1 MIDMTPKQIQAA
13 EALRNALM
21 MCKRAG
27 LGVYIW
33 DGTPMV
39 CPQPEGRE
47 DVMWDDKPA
56 ALCTAIPVK
65 GLDCDGGAGS

>member
-1 MIDMTPKQIQAA
+1 MIDMTPKQNQAA
-13 EALRNALM
+13 EALRKALM

-39 CPQPEGRE
+39 CPQPDGRE
-47 DVMWDDKPA
+47 DSRWDDRPSVV
-56 ALCTAIPVK
+56 CTSIAVK
-65 GLDCDGGAGS
+65 GLDCDGGAG